1 MDRETR
7 IAYLVDHYKRPR
19 NKGMLPDAD
28 ARIPGGNPGCG
39 DLVTMYV
46 KADPAGRHIEKVT
59 FEGAGCTISQAAASI
74 LSDRVN
80 KEHWSFDHTL
90 EFTPEEM
97 MDILGRDIVDARPGC
112 ATLALGTL
120 KAAVKMIETDRRLRA
135 AGKNDEEIRK
145 LRDELA
151 AQAAGPA
158 FVVGDAAL
166 QLTPEEHEKAS

>member
-7 IAYLVDHYKRPR
+7 IAYLVDHYNRPR
-19 NKGMLPDAD
+19 NKGALPDAD

-46 KADPAGRHIEKVT
+46 KADPAGDRIEKVM

-80 KEHWSFDHTL
+80 KEHWSFERTL
-90 EFTPEEM
+90 EFTPEAM

-151 AQAAGPA
+151 AKAAGPA

-166 QLTPEEHEKAS
+166 QLTPEAHEEAS